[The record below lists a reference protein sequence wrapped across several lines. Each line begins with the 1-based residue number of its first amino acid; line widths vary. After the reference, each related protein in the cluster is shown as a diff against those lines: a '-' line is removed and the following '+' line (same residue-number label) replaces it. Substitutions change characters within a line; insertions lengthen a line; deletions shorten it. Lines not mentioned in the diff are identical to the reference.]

1 MAFRPLKMD
10 SGKTLSV
17 LATNASTFTK
27 YGGVK
32 FTSGLAVVAASGDA
46 ELALVSL
53 EAKTIADTT
62 TQLLCLRVDPSIPFE
77 VDLSA
82 AITITNVGTCIDLN
96 NSTTL
101 DPAASTDD
109 VFLITNLVPENTSK
123 AIGYFQPAIA
133 GRP

>member
-1 MAFRPLKMD
+1 MAFKPLKIED
-10 SGKTLSV
+10 GKTLSV
-17 LATNASTFTK
+17 LATNGSTFTK
-27 YGGVK
+27 FGGVK

-46 ELALVSL
+46 ALELISL

-62 TQLLCLRVDPSIPFE
+62 TQLLCMHVDPSIQFE

-82 AITITNVGTCIDLN
+82 AIAQANVGTCIDIN

-109 VFLITNLVPENTSK
+109 AFYITNLVASNNTK
-123 AIGYFQPAIA
+123 AIGYFLPAIA